1 MAPPAPHLPLQVPVQ
16 LPPVPEPP
24 QLLVPAPVP
33 VRELQHGYE

>member
-1 MAPPAPHLPLQVPVQ
+1 MAPPAPHLLLLVQVLAQLLPV
-16 LPPVPEPP
+16 PP